1 MNTHFIKLENNI
13 DKIIKNDADLF
24 FQKIYIQKNYNFE
37 KNKTLIFN
45 VFSELK
51 TRLDNVNDE
60 SDGRGIISDFVNN
73 FYINHSIEIEKII
86 KTFLIEKL
94 NNDRIDNTISLL
106 GKYMNYTWQDSFDGY
121 EIIPTILPFSPFN
134 NDVIFYSILGY
145 LSGQEKNDNA
155 ALITIVHEISH
166 FILHDKINNNSDLQK
181 IALPSLI
188 YYLQEI
194 LTVVLLN
201 QETIKKELT
210 INSYVGNPDID
221 SLVVLYN
228 NQEMKLTD
236 FFSNL
241 WNDSFEND
249 LDGFLVVMIKTLNTI
264 LPELEKRHML
274 WSLHGFN
281 LYKVESVF
289 KEYTDPIIIDRY

>member
-241 WNDSFEND
+241 
-249 LDGFLVVMIKTLNTI
+249 
-264 LPELEKRHML
+264 
-274 WSLHGFN
+274 
-281 LYKVESVF
+281 
-289 KEYTDPIIIDRY
+289 